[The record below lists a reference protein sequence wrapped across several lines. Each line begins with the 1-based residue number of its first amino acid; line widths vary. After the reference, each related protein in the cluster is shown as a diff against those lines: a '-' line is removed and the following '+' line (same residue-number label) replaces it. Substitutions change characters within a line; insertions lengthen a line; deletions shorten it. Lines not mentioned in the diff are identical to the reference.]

1 VARRSGPLTALAMRV
16 AIKRLQRQYN
26 VAPVA
31 HAIPLAP
38 AVDYPVIVEG
48 LASTGHLDGDR
59 TKVSPFAFGLLR
71 PVPLLFKHREPAGS
85 VEAIS
90 YTADGAV
97 WIKARVTHY
106 GAKMCGA
113 FSIACRVLQYQI
125 VQGPDFHAV
134 ITDAEL
140 TEVSLTDVPSNIYCT
155 VQNRYPSADFYWLMG
170 QKVDCLQ
177 RMATQLKELAA

>member
-1 VARRSGPLTALAMRV
+1 MRV
-16 AIKRLQRQYN
+16 AIKRLQRQYD
-26 VAPVA
+26 VTPVA
-31 HAIPLAP
+31 HAIPLSP

-59 TKVSPFAFGLLR
+59 AKVSPFAFGLLR
-71 PVPLLFKHREPAGS
+71 PVPLLYKHREPAGS

-113 FSIACRVLQYQI
+113 FSVACRVLQYQI
-125 VQGPDFHAV
+125 LNADSADFHAV
-134 ITDAEL
+134 ITNAEL
-140 TEVSLTDVPSNIYCT
+140 TEVSLTDVPSNIHCT
-155 VQNRYPSADFYWLMG
+155 VQSRYPSADFYWLLG

-177 RMATQLKELAA
+177 RMAMLLQSKELAA